1 MADQNWRATGGYD
14 LDGAPEDKLEVVEE
28 NYRKYK
34 RPDAEDPEE
43 ARRRSARARR
53 RFLFG
58 IALVAAVVTGLL
70 ALSSMRH
77 ETTTAERMLDIGS
90 LSDAFYLLAYEDT
103 TAVGYIR
110 RKFPVTGRSLPFV
123 DGVVAEYL
131 FLNYPVE
138 VWVGI
143 APLQESAAEA
153 YSLLIDETDPAINSN
168 WRNQSQFIRQNT
180 PITQVAGRGQRHY
193 FFRQSNMVVWVAT
206 DSVTAPFAL
215 QAVLNTDLRNWIQTV
230 RQGG

>member
-1 MADQNWRATGGYD
+1 
-14 LDGAPEDKLEVVEE
+14 
-28 NYRKYK
+28 
-34 RPDAEDPEE
+34 
-43 ARRRSARARR
+43 
-53 RFLFG
+53 
-58 IALVAAVVTGLL
+58 
-70 ALSSMRH
+70 
-77 ETTTAERMLDIGS
+77 
-90 LSDAFYLLAYEDT
+90 
-103 TAVGYIR
+103 
-110 RKFPVTGRSLPFV
+110 
-123 DGVVAEYL
+123 
-131 FLNYPVE
+131 
-138 VWVGI
+138 VGI

-193 FFRQSNMVVWVAT
+193 FFRQSNLVVWVAT